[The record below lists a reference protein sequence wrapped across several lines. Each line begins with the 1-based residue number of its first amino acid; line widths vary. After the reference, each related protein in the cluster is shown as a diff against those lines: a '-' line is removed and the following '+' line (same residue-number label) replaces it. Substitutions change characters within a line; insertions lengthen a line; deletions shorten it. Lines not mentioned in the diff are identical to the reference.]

1 MATAKFN
8 RTLTAPTDVEKI
20 EYDLNAVI
28 TTTGFVDRIGYSA
41 KGLPNGVIL
50 EGNILAVYPE
60 AAGNIVEITLSD
72 DYKNSA
78 FASTKIITFESVLS
92 DFSKNKSMDEKLSK
106 TKQSWNSI
114 IGGDAKV
121 KGVEDT
127 VKGK

>member
-20 EYDLNAVI
+20 EYDLNVVI
-28 TTTGFVDRIGYSA
+28 TTTGFVDRIGYSS
-41 KGLPNGVIL
+41 KKLPNGVEL
-50 EGNILAVYPE
+50 EDNILIVYPE
-60 AAGNIVEITLSD
+60 AAGNTIEIRITD

-92 DFSKNKSMDEKLSK
+92 DFSKNKSIDEKLSK
-106 TKQSWNSI
+106 TKQSWNSV